1 MKITPQ
7 WISTF
12 ETNEQ
17 TLIVDAWKRALKY
30 LVWDKFM
37 DVRQSG
43 TLRELYFWLIETA
56 QIYDEAQGGQK
67 RYDDLAAT
75 FYEIDNAN
83 SGAGLLLTKNEIEDN
98 MMAAKA
104 MRGMP
109 ALDYAAN
116 WAKQMGGAAAY
127 RPQEKFFSLL
137 GSAKTQNSY
146 DGVAFFAN
154 NHPVHPLG
162 GGGTYS
168 NLLTAKPLTVGA
180 GGDLSTAAANLT
192 AAIANMRGFKQ
203 PNGKYRFVRP
213 KYLLHGPDLAWV
225 VPELLKSRF
234 FNATENV
241 AFNNMGIEGIC
252 CDELSGEPGVWY
264 LGAELMPG
272 EGGPFIWQ
280 DRAPYTMTSYT
291 SDSMVELQRRK
302 QFEWDFDGRNA
313 SSFGHPYLFQ
323 RNEPT

>member
-1 MKITPQ
+1 MKITPT
-7 WISTF
+7 WIASF

-17 TLIVDAWKRALKY
+17 TFIVDAWRRVLAN

-37 DVRQSG
+37 DVRTSK
-43 TLRELYFWLIETA
+43 TLRELYFWLVETA

-67 RYDDLAAT
+67 RYDDMAAT

-83 SGAGLLLTKNEIEDN
+83 SGAGLILTKNEIEDN
-98 MMAAKA
+98 MMASGNL
-104 MRGMP
+104 RGMP

-116 WAKQMGGAAAY
+116 WAKQIGGAGAY
-127 RPQEKFFSLL
+127 RPQEKLFSLI
-137 GSAKTQNSY
+137 GSGKTQNSY
-146 DGVAFFAN
+146 DGVPFFSTA
-154 NHPVHPLG
+154 HPVHPLG

-168 NLLTAKPLTVGA
+168 NLISAKPLTIGA

-192 AAIANMRGFKQ
+192 SVIATMRGYRQ
-203 PNGKYRFVRP
+203 PNGKYRFLRP
-213 KYLLHGPDLAWV
+213 RYLSHDPSLSWV

-241 AFNNMGIEGIC
+241 SFTQMGIEPMC

-264 LGAELMPG
+264 LVAELMPG

-280 DRAPYTMTSYT
+280 DRDPYSLTSYT
-291 SDSMVELQRRK
+291 SDSQVELNRRK
-302 QFEWDFDGRNA
+302 QFEWLFDGRNTA
-313 SSFGHPYLFQ
+313 AFGHPYLCI
-323 RNEPT
+323 RVEPT